1 MSLRQQATTLLE
13 KTSTRN
19 FILGVIL
26 LNALVLGLETM
37 PAVMSRFGS
46 LVLLIDGLCLMIFVA
61 EIALKFFAYRFGF
74 FLSLIHI

>member
-37 PAVMSRFGS
+37 PAAVSYTH
-46 LVLLIDGLCLMIFVA
+46 LTLPTKA
-61 EIALKFFAYRFGF
+61 
-74 FLSLIHI
+74 